1 LNCDAG
7 AVPHACR
14 SAWQGGCSDYELRGM
29 GLRWNKKASKEECR
43 HPDKKVIAKFE
54 HFFSL

>member
-1 LNCDAG
+1 
-7 AVPHACR
+7 
-14 SAWQGGCSDYELRGM
+14 M

-54 HFFSL
+54 HFFLSDPDKRANARHLS